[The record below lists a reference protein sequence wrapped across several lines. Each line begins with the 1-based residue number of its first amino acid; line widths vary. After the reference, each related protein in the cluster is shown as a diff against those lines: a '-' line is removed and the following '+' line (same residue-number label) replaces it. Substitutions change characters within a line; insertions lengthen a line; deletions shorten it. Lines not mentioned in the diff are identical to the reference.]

1 MEINELRKVFTCRAP
16 SSPEEQK
23 RLYAYL
29 RLNGVEP
36 GEIYQGVE
44 MSSAYVNTHH
54 DTSYSNAMMNLH
66 SHLFYEIICCTN
78 TCDVEYLVGTE
89 RYRLQKGDI
98 IFVAPGVS
106 HKAILPERMP
116 VPYERD
122 VLWLSE
128 RFAELMKE
136 MLPAGEQNLRMGT
149 QLLRTAGTR
158 WEAIPELFRRGV
170 LEFEKGEAGAELAI
184 AGNTMTI
191 VASLIRAS
199 LDPTTAPLR
208 AEKPELLDQVMA
220 YVEEHLG
227 EKITLGD
234 IARQFFASESTVSH
248 VFRQKMGVSFY
259 RCVTQRRLIAAKTGI
274 RAGEGLENVSR
285 AVGFS
290 DYSSFYRAFKRE
302 YGISPRQFERMKQ
315 I

>member
-1 MEINELRKVFTCRAP
+1 MEINELRKAFTCRAP

-128 RFAELMKE
+128 KYAELMKE
-136 MLPAGEQNLRMGT
+136 MKCSRLGSKTSEWAPICSELPGHGGRPFRSCSAGAFWSL
-149 QLLRTAGTR
+149 
-158 WEAIPELFRRGV
+158 RRGR
-170 LEFEKGEAGAELAI
+170 LAR
-184 AGNTMTI
+184 NW
-191 VASLIRAS
+191 
-199 LDPTTAPLR
+199 PLR
-208 AEKPELLDQVMA
+208 E
-220 YVEEHLG
+220 
-227 EKITLGD
+227 T
-234 IARQFFASESTVSH
+234 R
-248 VFRQKMGVSFY
+248 
-259 RCVTQRRLIAAKTGI
+259 
-274 RAGEGLENVSR
+274 
-285 AVGFS
+285 
-290 DYSSFYRAFKRE
+290 
-302 YGISPRQFERMKQ
+302 
-315 I
+315 

>member
-23 RLYAYL
+23 RLYAFL

-54 DTSYSNAMMNLH
+54 DTGYSNAMMNLH

-208 AEKPELLDQVMA
+208 AEKPVSGKTWACGFTGPTLYAAFPHLYLAGRPELA
-220 YVEEHLG
+220 
-227 EKITLGD
+227 
-234 IARQFFASESTVSH
+234 ARFAEAA
-248 VFRQKMGVSFY
+248 RNYERKREQKDG
-259 RCVTQRRLIAAKTGI
+259 TAKTAI
-274 RAGEGLENVSR
+274 
-285 AVGFS
+285 
-290 DYSSFYRAFKRE
+290 
-302 YGISPRQFERMKQ
+302 
-315 I
+315 